1 MWVALDDMCVVV
13 DGQKQH
19 HHFKKMSQ
27 KRQQDDGKTK
37 AEGNSPEDKRR
48 RLRTSFK
55 SVVHEV
61 MKIRSLQHLLEPT
74 LEPLIRRVVREEVEL
89 ALKKHLVSMKRNSG
103 KEMHSPESRSFRLQ
117 FLNSLSL
124 PVFTGARIEG
134 TGARIEGE
142 EFALKVAL
150 VDTLSE
156 EIVASGLESSAKVEI
171 VVLEGDFDGDE
182 GDNWTVEDFKNNI
195 VREREGKKPLL
206 TGDAFLTLNEGI
218 GFVGEISF
226 TDNSSWTRSRRFRLG
241 ARVVDNF
248 DGTRVREA
256 KTESFI
262 VRDHR
267 GELYKK
273 HHPPSLFDD
282 VWRLEKI
289 GKDGAFHKRL
299 SRENIIIVKDFLTL
313 LVLDPARLRQIL
325 GTGMSAKMW
334 EITVEHARSCLLD
347 KRMYLYCP
355 PGSQQ
360 QSGVIFNVVG
370 QLMGILSE
378 CQYVCIDK
386 LSEAQK
392 AEAQN
397 LIISAFK
404 HWEEVV
410 SFEDEA
416 SLMSGTL
423 HLTNVLCTPNS
434 PMTDLTNGSR
444 ISASHKMGGYDYT
457 QLNAP
462 SPDIISSIYSVGS
475 VTGLDD
481 YTLHGMENMGLRYD
495 QTLSY
500 PDQVT
505 NSMICDTESIAQMFC
520 DDDHLRFFDTDL
532 QSPNP
537 SMESQ
542 ADLRSAVD
550 GFLACST
557 SSIAMGKAQKRWTK
571 LRNVLKWFHIRKI
584 AALKKTSTE
593 IPLKIYSSKIVN

>member
-1 MWVALDDMCVVV
+1 
-13 DGQKQH
+13 
-19 HHFKKMSQ
+19 MSQ
-27 KRQQDDGKTK
+27 KRQQDDGKAN
-37 AEGNSPEDKRR
+37 AEGNSPGAKRKR
-48 RLRTSFK
+48 VPTSFK

-61 MKIRSLQHLLEPT
+61 MKIYSIQHLLEPA

-89 ALKKHLVSMKRNSG
+89 ALKKQFVRIKRNSG
-103 KEMHSPESRSFRLQ
+103 KEMYSPESRSFRLQ

-134 TGARIEGE
+134 E

-156 EIVASGLESSAKVEI
+156 KIVASGLESSAKVEI

-218 GFVGEISF
+218 GCVGEISF

-299 SRENIIIVKDFLTL
+299 SLENIISVKDFLTL
-313 LVLDPARLRQIL
+313 LVLDPARLRHIL

-334 EITVEHARSCLLD
+334 EVTVDHARTCLLD

-360 QSGVIFNVVG
+360 KSGVVFNVVG

-378 CQYVCIDK
+378 CQYD
-386 LSEAQK
+386 
-392 AEAQN
+392 EAQN
-397 LIISAFK
+397 LVISAFK

-423 HLTNVLCTPNS
+423 HLTTVLCTPNS
-434 PMTDLTNGSR
+434 TITDLSNGSR

-462 SPDIISSIYSVGS
+462 SPDIISSIYSVGGVS
-475 VTGLDD
+475 GLDD

-500 PDQVT
+500 PEQVT

-520 DDDHLRFFDTDL
+520 DDDHLQFFDTDL
-532 QSPNP
+532 QSPNL
-537 SMESQ
+537 SIESQ

-550 GFLACST
+550 GFLTCST
-557 SSIAMGKAQKRWTK
+557 SSLAMGKAQRRWTK
-571 LRNVLKWFHIRKI
+571 VRNVLKWFSIRKI
-584 AALKKTSTE
+584 AASKKTL
-593 IPLKIYSSKIVN
+593 I